1 MVESA
6 QDLIGVFLGLV
17 VLWFLAG
24 ALIKQECLWEQRP
37 AGRHAPA
44 AGPRRSRLPG
54 K

>member
-24 ALIKQECLWEQRP
+24 ALIRQGCLWERRP

-44 AGPRRSRLPG
+44 VRPQRSRLPG

>member
-24 ALIKQECLWEQRP
+24 AFIRQESVWERRP

-44 AGPRRSRLPG
+44 VRPQRSRLPR